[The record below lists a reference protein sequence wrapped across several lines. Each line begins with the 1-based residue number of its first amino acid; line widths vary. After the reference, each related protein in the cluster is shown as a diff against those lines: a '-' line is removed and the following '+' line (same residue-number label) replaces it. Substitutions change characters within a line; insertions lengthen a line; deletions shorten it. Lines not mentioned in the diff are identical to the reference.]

1 MKQSNTSLERF
12 KQSLDTQ
19 GFISPM
25 LSALPPREVLR
36 RPPGEQE
43 IFGMVLDGDL
53 ELKTQNTQSVY
64 AKHEVFFIDGTE
76 NFEIHSGN
84 SGVEY
89 LFAFKNNRT

>member
-1 MKQSNTSLERF
+1 
-12 KQSLDTQ
+12 
-19 GFISPM
+19 M

-43 IFGMVLDGDL
+43 IFGMVLDGEL
-53 ELKTQNTQSVY
+53 ELKMPHTQSVF

-76 NFEIHSGN
+76 NFEIHSGS

-89 LFAFKNNRT
+89 LFAFKKNRT